1 MADSRPKPANKTPPK
16 SPGEPAK
23 DPAAK

>member
-1 MADSRPKPANKTPPK
+1 PANKTPPK

-23 DPAAK
+23 DKAAK